1 MKVHFYALM
10 AMSLIST
17 QIQANESSID
27 SAENVEE
34 VEVTASILNPSR
46 IINPL
51 YVIDGSEIEDDA
63 TTSLGEA
70 VDSYLGVSIADYGA
84 AVGQPI
90 IRGMSGPRV
99 KILKNGMV
107 NRDVSGLG
115 VDHLNDI
122 DLNDIQQVE
131 IVKGPSSLLY
141 ANGTIGGIINVVDNC
156 IIEENLDK
164 QEFIAGL
171 ETQSVNDG
179 DVQHLNYK
187 NNIAGFNVNFGYK
200 KSEFGN
206 FDVPDGAVMHDEDHE
221 DHEGHDEHEEEE
233 LSYIENSDLEIEST
247 KFGISRAG
255 DWGYFG
261 VSVDNLES
269 VYGIPYHGEHA
280 DEHGDEHDDHD
291 DDHGDDH
298 DDDHADDDH
307 DDDDHGD
314 EHEGERIFS
323 TTDSESLTVKGLY
336 NLNGNLVN
344 SVTYN
349 YRDTDYTLT
358 EAHAEEEG
366 HDEHEEEEHEEH
378 APTVFSN
385 DATEYGAIFDLSND
399 NFIQKISLNFVD
411 EDSSI
416 VGEEAFMNPANNEEF
431 TIGYFMSAD
440 LDNFYLD
447 AGFRI
452 DQIDRTGSVTDEDH
466 GDIDYYSIDD
476 DTNSFALSLG
486 RDLSDSL
493 DVNFGFSSVE
503 RLPSVIELFMNGP
516 HMATGRLE
524 TGNPNL
530 NSETSNNFDITFNF
544 DNGDFY
550 AYASFYINDV
560 DNYITLMDEL
570 DDHDDHDDDHGD
582 EHGDD
587 DHDDDHGDD
596 HGDDD
601 HDDHAEHANLIHA
614 DYVQEDAEFRG
625 YEFEF
630 GRTFSLGSGDLT
642 LSFGRDDVNAEFSDG
657 HNVPRINPSRNIYS
671 LSYVENDWV
680 FKLSLKDVEKQNDIG
695 EGESVTDSYQMLNT
709 RLTKTFNLSGP
720 GELKVSIFGSN
731 LLDEVARNHSSFV
744 KKQVPLAGR
753 NYGAKFSYKF

>member
-1 MKVHFYALM
+1 MKVYFYALM
-10 AMSLIST
+10 AMSLITT
-17 QIQANESSID
+17 QINADEPATD
-27 SAENVEE
+27 SAENADEIV
-34 VEVTASILNPSR
+34 VTSSILNTSR
-46 IINPL
+46 ILNPL
-51 YVIDGSEIEDDA
+51 YVIDGQDIENDA

-115 VDHLNDI
+115 VDHLNDV
-122 DLNDIQQVE
+122 DLHDIAQIE
-131 IVKGPSSLLY
+131 IIKGPSSLLY
-141 ANGTIGGIINVVDNC
+141 ANGTIGGIINVVNNTIAREDF
-156 IIEENLDK
+156 EK
-164 QEFIAGL
+164 QEITAGL

-179 DVQHLNYK
+179 DVQDFHYS
-187 NNIAGFNVNFGYK
+187 NNIGGFNVSLGYRNA
-200 KSEFGN
+200 EFGN
-206 FDVPDGAVMHDEDHE
+206 FDIPDGAV
-221 DHEGHDEHEEEE
+221 
-233 LSYIENSDLEIEST
+233 I
-247 KFGISRAG
+247 
-255 DWGYFG
+255 
-261 VSVDNLES
+261 
-269 VYGIPYHGEHA
+269 
-280 DEHGDEHDDHD
+280 HDDHD
-291 DDHGDDH
+291 DDHGDEHGDDDH
-298 DDDHADDDH
+298 GDEHEEEVLSYVDNSDFESEATQFGISRTGDWGHFGIAFDNLESLYGIPYHGGHGDEHGDEHGDDDHADEDDH
-307 DDDDHGD
+307 D

-323 TTDSESLTVKGLY
+323 TTDQESFSIEGLF
-336 NLNGNLVN
+336 NVNGNLIN
-344 SVTYN
+344 SVSYN
-349 YRDTDYTLT
+349 FRDTEYSLT

-366 HDEHEEEEHEEH
+366 HDDHEGEEHEEH

-385 DATEYGAIFDLSND
+385 DATEYGAIFDISND
-399 NFIQKISLNFVD
+399 NFTQKIALNIVD

-416 VGEEAFMNPANNEEF
+416 VGEEAFMNPANSEEF
-431 TIGYFMSAD
+431 TVGYYVSTD
-440 LDNFYLD
+440 LDMFYLD
-447 AGFRI
+447 AGFRL
-452 DQIDRTGSVTDEDH
+452 DQIERSGSVTDEDH
-466 GDIDYYSIDD
+466 GDIDYYNIDD

-530 NSETSNNFDITFNF
+530 KSETSNNFDITFNY
-544 DNGDFY
+544 DSGDFY
-550 AYASFYINDV
+550 AYASFYVNDV

-582 EHGDD
+582 EHGD
-587 DHDDDHGDD
+587 
-596 HGDDD
+596 
-601 HDDHAEHANLIHA
+601 DDHAEHANLIHA

-657 HNVPRINPSRNIYS
+657 HNVPRINPARNIYS

-680 FKLSLKDVEKQNDIG
+680 FKLSLKDVEKQDDIG

-709 RLTKTFNLSGP
+709 RLTKTYNLNGA

-744 KKQVPLAGR
+744 KNQVPLAGR